1 MEADLAESLKI
12 KGEKILSSHVIS
24 YNLGIGLRAPP
35 PSPLRNS
42 ASIEGKRMKRGGKMV
57 FEKLFPLMSTVVSDD
72 VAQHGNCLMI
82 LKCWPRWISRSSKLF
97 RKLIK
102 VLKSVQNN

>member
-1 MEADLAESLKI
+1 
-12 KGEKILSSHVIS
+12 
-24 YNLGIGLRAPP
+24 
-35 PSPLRNS
+35 
-42 ASIEGKRMKRGGKMV
+42 MKRGGEMV

-102 VLKSVQNN
+102 VLKSVQNNSKEQQTGEIIKHYEVTVRKLNFLSNTG